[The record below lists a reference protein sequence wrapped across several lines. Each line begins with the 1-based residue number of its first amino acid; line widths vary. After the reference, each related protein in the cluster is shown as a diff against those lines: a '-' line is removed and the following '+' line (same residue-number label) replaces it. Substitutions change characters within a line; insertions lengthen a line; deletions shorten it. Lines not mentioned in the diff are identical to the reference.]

1 MTKANY
7 GGVEFVGIE
16 DIAEVTVDSH
26 GSLKRNWDWVN
37 HQLGQLSETYG
48 GLFGAVWGDTEPGI
62 SGALI
67 LTPTK
72 LLLVDK
78 GLHKQGRELKIAHE
92 IDLKQVESVE
102 VNKKTFELLHGG
114 KRTRITVFF
123 AKELVPELVG
133 KILSLRDFLQT
144 DQFGSAISNAFSAV
158 GGIYSPVPL
167 EPVKIDAAIIPTDSG
182 FLALYVGG
190 AGYSLREGQ
199 MHRVMLA
206 PDKASLFLVDLSAG
220 TALPV
225 PANRLIALDYEG
237 GEFQKGGNLVGGGF
251 GIVGAA
257 IGIAGAAAIN
267 KVTRKSF
274 TQTICKISTDDG
286 EITLYTDEVAPH
298 EIDQMLSEFRLA
310 SRKSRSQE
318 LSPPAESKGSSD
330 LATQIRELS
339 ALHADGILSDEE
351 FAKAKERV
359 LGSQS

>member
-1 MTKANY
+1 MTRVNY
-7 GGVEFVGIE
+7 GGVDFVEI
-16 DIAEVTVDSH
+16 DDVAEVTLDSH
-26 GSLKRNWDWVN
+26 GSFQKNWPWVI
-37 HQLGQLSETYG
+37 HQLRQLSETCG
-48 GLFGAVWGDTEPGI
+48 GLFGAVWGDTDPGI

-67 LTPTK
+67 LTPTQ
-72 LLLVDK
+72 LLQVDK
-78 GLHKQGRELKIAHE
+78 GLHKSGRELKTE
-92 IDLKQVESVE
+92 NTFDLKQVESI
-102 VNKKTFELLHGG
+102 KISGKTLFIDHAG
-114 KRTRITVFF
+114 KQTRITVYF
-123 AKELVPELVG
+123 KKDRIPELVG
-133 KILSLRDFLQT
+133 KILSLRDFLQAES
-144 DQFGSAISNAFSAV
+144 FESAISKHL
-158 GGIYSPVPL
+158 PVAGDVHSQIPV
-167 EPVKIDAAIIPTDSG
+167 EPTQIDVATIPVDRG

-190 AGYSLREGQ
+190 AGYGLREGQ
-199 MHRVMLA
+199 LHRVFLA
-206 PDKASLFLVDLSAG
+206 PDNVSLFLVDLDAG
-220 TALPV
+220 TALSV
-225 PANRLIALDYEG
+225 PANRLITLDYEG

-298 EIDQMLSEFRLA
+298 EIDQMLAEFRLA

-351 FAKAKERV
+351 FSRAKERV
-359 LGSQS
+359 LGSES